1 MSLDQLFG
9 VAAIVPADA
18 ACTLG
23 PWQPYRQLDHGRYD
37 FAEAEVPATLVALA
51 ANAVGRPLRVERAR
65 VIRLRA
71 GDYVLARHDPLRD
84 DAPVEIVYD
93 LSPRAAASEVVYL
106 RRGRPFFQVPCARG
120 TLAIVERGPTV
131 SSYHTYVSKR
141 DPAAD
146 VQRLVALLV

>member
-9 VAAIVPADA
+9 VATIVTADV
-18 ACTLG
+18 ACTVG
-23 PWQPYRQLDHGRYD
+23 PWLPYRQLDHGRYD
-37 FAEAEVPATLVALA
+37 FAEVEVPAALVALA
-51 ANAVGRPLRVERAR
+51 ATAVGRPLRVERGR
-65 VIRLRA
+65 VLRLRA
-71 GDYVLARHDPLRD
+71 GDYVLARHDRLRD
-84 DAPVEIVYD
+84 DGPVEIVFD
-93 LSPRAAASEVVYL
+93 LSPRPAVAEVVYT
-106 RRGRPFFQVPCARG
+106 RRGRPFFQVPCERG